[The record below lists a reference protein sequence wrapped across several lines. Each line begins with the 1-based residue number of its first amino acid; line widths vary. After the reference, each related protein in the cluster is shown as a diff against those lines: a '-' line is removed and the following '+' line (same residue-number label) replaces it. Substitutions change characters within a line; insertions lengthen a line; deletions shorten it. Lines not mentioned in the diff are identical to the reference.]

1 MATCPLGEGAA
12 RMNRIPMGLGGLLL
26 CMDTWILGNYFP
38 APLYIISGWIHN
50 RILFNV
56 SLGINKS
63 TSSIVTHHIQSVLFL
78 QWKIPH
84 SEKEKEMS
92 SQQKNPPVEF
102 LWCFGL
108 VPENSCLL
116 SAEKAPS
123 SITDCNSGE
132 RWRGEDKFSP
142 DCMDVPEP
150 GHTVTLALWQRL
162 LLTRSPEGSW
172 WFSWVRI
179 LELQLFAS
187 HSSSSYLSATAL
199 SKRLDKNAKS
209 IDVPLITFI
218 H

>member
-116 SAEKAPS
+116 STEKAPS

-142 DCMDVPEP
+142 DCMDVPWTGSHCDAGPVAEAP
-150 GHTVTLALWQRL
+150 ADPLSGRL
-162 LLTRSPEGSW
+162 VVVL
-172 WFSWVRI
+172 
-179 LELQLFAS
+179 
-187 HSSSSYLSATAL
+187 LSAYFRTTAL
-199 SKRLDKNAKS
+199 CQ
-209 IDVPLITFI
+209 PLLFILPQCHCTFKETW
-218 H
+218 